1 MLLSTTVFGDG
12 YASTDDTTSRAHL
25 LRSLRPP
32 RRYWLVLATAA
43 IDPPPV
49 SCGIGCWRMIM
60 VIREM
65 IYPLPSPRKMAMTA
79 WLVGV
84 VFDLRLVVPER
95 EVYFYLHSLWD
106 LYVRLAQKCTTNDC
120 FPSVVRGRYYFVS
133 LWNSGDASP
142 SKSPDSFLSMK

>member
-1 MLLSTTVFGDG
+1 MAADAPFRNSLTVRLYSRVSMLLSTTVFGDG
-12 YASTDDTTSRAHL
+12 YAWTDDTTSRAHL

-49 SCGIGCWRMIM
+49 SCEIGCWRMIM

-65 IYPLPSPRKMAMTA
+65 IYPLPPPRKMVMTA

-84 VFDLRLVVPER
+84 VFDLRLVVAER
-95 EVYFYLHSLWD
+95 ELREVNLLTFT
-106 LYVRLAQKCTTNDC
+106 LYVCVSYAVISLARTKKNNTQIYK
-120 FPSVVRGRYYFVS
+120 
-133 LWNSGDASP
+133 
-142 SKSPDSFLSMK
+142 

>member
-12 YASTDDTTSRAHL
+12 YAWTDDTTSRAHL

-49 SCGIGCWRMIM
+49 SCEIGCWRMIM

-65 IYPLPSPRKMAMTA
+65 IYPLPPPRKMVMTA

-84 VFDLRLVVPER
+84 VFDLRLVVAER
-95 EVYFYLHSLWD
+95 EVNLLLTFI
-106 LYVRLAQKCTTNDC
+106 LYVR
-120 FPSVVRGRYYFVS
+120 VS
-133 LWNSGDASP
+133 TYW
-142 SKSPDSFLSMK
+142 